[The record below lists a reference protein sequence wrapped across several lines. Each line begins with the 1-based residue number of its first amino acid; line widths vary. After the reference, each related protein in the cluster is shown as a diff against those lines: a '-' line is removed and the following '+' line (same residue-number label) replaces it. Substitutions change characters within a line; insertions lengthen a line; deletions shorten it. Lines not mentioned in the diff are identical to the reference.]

1 MTLAV
6 MASWGRSGSSSSSQQ
21 RCWLR
26 HPARAGRQRRRGP
39 RATMDAL
46 RYARRVQSSEQ
57 AGAWPLAISLLL
69 DRPRSFIHPSPAACR
84 SQQVGGVAAASSSS
98 SARDARHAIP
108 RGCSL
113 AARGPAAWRACPCIS
128 IRSAPYNPIHWGS
141 VAHLA
146 SAPSPIQQPL
156 QADPCVGHTRFS
168 ATTSP
173 RPQAP
178 CRAALL
184 FRRRSGRGGGLVVV
198 MAAPQSLNRRVGR
211 ELVTR
216 EPRVEGAV
224 GAVSCRR
231 GLAAPRT
238 LPRYRGPWLLASCGL
253 YACVGRSRF
262 VGTPPPP
269 PHCNNTKVLSRH
281 VERDES
287 PPVSSP
293 RRPPCTPGLCCAAVS
308 TGSVRVVMPTL

>member
-1 MTLAV
+1 
-6 MASWGRSGSSSSSQQ
+6 
-21 RCWLR
+21 
-26 HPARAGRQRRRGP
+26 
-39 RATMDAL
+39 MDAL
-46 RYARRVQSSEQ
+46 RYARGVQSSEQ

-168 ATTSP
+168 ATPSP

-216 EPRVEGAV
+216 EPRVECAV

-238 LPRYRGPWLLASCGL
+238 LPRYRGPWLLASCSL

-262 VGTPPPP
+262 VGTPPP
-269 PHCNNTKVLSRH
+269 HTVTTEKCCHVTSNATNRRQSAARDGRH
-281 VERDES
+281 VLRVCAVLRCRQDPS
-287 PPVSSP
+287 GSLCLPYSLAFPA
-293 RRPPCTPGLCCAAVS
+293 GLRATSYHHLVLLLSLGLA
-308 TGSVRVVMPTL
+308 R

>member
-1 MTLAV
+1 
-6 MASWGRSGSSSSSQQ
+6 MAARHLSAARS
-21 RCWLR
+21 
-26 HPARAGRQRRRGP
+26 P
-39 RATMDAL
+39 
-46 RYARRVQSSEQ
+46 
-57 AGAWPLAISLLL
+57 
-69 DRPRSFIHPSPAACR
+69 SFIHSPITCR
-84 SQQVGGVAAASSSS
+84 LQVAAGGWCRCGVVVFVG
-98 SARDARHAIP
+98 ARRATRHTPRMLSRCARP
-108 RGCSL
+108 RRL
-113 AARGPAAWRACPCIS
+113 ARVPMHIHPE
-128 IRSAPYNPIHWGS
+128 RSIHWGS

-168 ATTSP
+168 ATPSP

-216 EPRVEGAV
+216 EPRVECAV

-262 VGTPPPP
+262 VGTPPPTLQQ
-269 PHCNNTKVLSRH
+269 HKSVVTSR
-281 VERDES
+281 RT
-287 PPVSSP
+287 
-293 RRPPCTPGLCCAAVS
+293 RRIAASQQPATAAMYSGFVLCCGVDRIRPGRYAYPIA
-308 TGSVRVVMPTL
+308 